1 MYAKIVKVFSV
12 LIFFINFF
20 PIYKIVGKILSKKAN
35 KERIQSFLKGIKIFL
50 KKKKT
55 KNVNIFMNGTEISLK
70 KREAK
75 GVNMVANDSKIF
87 LKLKS

>member
-1 MYAKIVKVFSV
+1 
-12 LIFFINFF
+12 
-20 PIYKIVGKILSKKAN
+20 
-35 KERIQSFLKGIKIFL
+35 
-50 KKKKT
+50 
-55 KNVNIFMNGTEISLK
+55 MNGTEISLK